1 MKLLRIQL
9 FLHSF
14 NLTFIHFIYMKL
26 YLYTIFICLNLILF
40 AACRSEIT
48 EDKVRKAAGSSNEI
62 NHEYIQ
68 NRRETYVKTLEKRIE
83 TLEKDLGKMRDVSDE
98 GKKGSDIETAVQQ
111 IAAEK
116 ALLEGSLRMLHEK
129 TELAEKQMDKN
140 FNSYNQS
147 LDSTLKDINAFLET
161 YKMEK

>member
-1 MKLLRIQL
+1 
-9 FLHSF
+9 
-14 NLTFIHFIYMKL
+14 MKL